1 MGVNIE
7 EKIMEALYE
16 GCTYREIQIKCSN
29 PSKTF
34 IKKVIQSNNPELYSL
49 ISNNKKLKEYKNN
62 NNKNESI

>member
-1 MGVNIE
+1 MSTRGLILTMILFLIIGLFLGYSLGNH
-7 EKIMEALYE
+7 
-16 GCTYREIQIKCSN
+16 
-29 PSKTF
+29 SKTF